1 MRKCKITVVKK
12 TLFPEIVM
20 EYANYGAGHPACPF
34 YEEGQ
39 VFISNG
45 LDMPDGFCSWAWGDL
60 VKFIHVMLTG
70 GTYARMNPNGTKD
83 GKVIAC
89 CSDGYRPVVFL
100 LEGIEVPE

>member
-12 TLFPEIVM
+12 TLYPDIV
-20 EYANYGAGHPACPF
+20 EKYSNYGPGHTECPCCR
-34 YEEGQ
+34 EGQ

-45 LDMPDGFCSWAWGDL
+45 FDMPEGFCSWAWGDL
-60 VKFIHVMLTG
+60 TKFIHVMLTG
-70 GTYARMNPNGTKD
+70 GNYARLNPNGTKD

-100 LEGIEVPE
+100 IEGFDE